1 MLALPYDVFDRG
13 EAAEYVED
21 RPLSFLN
28 IDRPETQFPADQDMY
43 APEVY
48 ARGAELLHE
57 RLKDGTFVEDRNL
70 AYYIY
75 RLAWEGHVQT
85 GIVCVCAVDEF
96 ESGIIKRHELTRED
110 KERDRIEHIEA
121 LGCQTGPIF
130 LTYRDQPVL
139 DMIVG
144 AATTST
150 PLYDFADESGVRQTV
165 WEVVRHDAVDA
176 LRAMLDQPVLDMIVG
191 AATTSTPLYD
201 FADESG
207 VRQTVWEVVRHD
219 AVDALRA
226 MLGTIPCAYIA
237 DGHHRAASAVK
248 VARRMREEARA
259 AGTYTGKEPFNY
271 VLSVLFPAN
280 QLTILPYNRVVSDR
294 NGLDAY
300 ELLEVLSGAG
310 FGIVQAEGPV
320 EPREHGVFGMYTDGT
335 WYELRADDP
344 NPRVYAAENA
354 SSGINAEMGSAEDGE
369 HRNGGS
375 SQDDGGLYN
384 PANSLDCPILQSC
397 ILSPIFG
404 IKDPRTDPRVSFV
417 GGIRGTEELERKVG
431 AEGVAFTMCATSID
445 QLLAV
450 ADAGEVMPPKSTW
463 FEPKLRSGLFIHRIA
478 K

>member
-1 MLALPYDVFDRG
+1 MRALPFPCIRPVPEHAAEVAALPYDVFDRG
-13 EAAEYVED
+13 EAAEYVEG

-28 IDRPETQFPADQDMY
+28 IDRPETQLPADQDMY

-57 RLKDGTFVEDRNL
+57 RLADGTFVEDRNL

-96 ESGIIKRHELTRED
+96 ESGVIKRHELTRED

-139 DMIVG
+139 DMIVD

-150 PLYDFADESGVRQTV
+150 PLYDFTDDEGV
-165 WEVVRHDAVDA
+165 H
-176 LRAMLDQPVLDMIVG
+176 
-191 AATTSTPLYD
+191 
-201 FADESG
+201 
-207 VRQTVWEVVRHD
+207 QTVWEVVRHD

-271 VLSVLFPAN
+271 VLSVLFPAS

-294 NGLDAY
+294 NGLNTY

-310 FGIVQAEGPV
+310 FGIVEAEGPV

-335 WYELRADDP
+335 WYELRAGDP
-344 NPRVYAAENA
+344 NPMAYAAENA
-354 SSGINAEMGSAEDGE
+354 GNDLNAEMGSAEDDKRRSGE
-369 HRNGGS
+369 S
-375 SQDDGGLYN
+375 SQDNGESSN
-384 PANSLDCPILQSC
+384 PANSLDCSILQSC

-404 IKDPRTDPRVSFV
+404 IKDPRTDPRISFV
-417 GGIRGTEELERKVG
+417 GGIRGTEELECKAG

>member
-1 MLALPYDVFDRG
+1 MRALPFPCIRPVPEHAAEVAALPYDVFDRG
-13 EAAEYVED
+13 EAAKYVEG

-28 IDRPETQFPADQDMY
+28 IDRPETQFAADQDMY

-48 ARGAELLHE
+48 ARGAELLRE
-57 RLKDGTFVEDRNL
+57 RIEDGTFVEDRNL

-85 GIVCVCAVDEF
+85 GIACVCAVDEF
-96 ESGIIKRHELTRED
+96 ESGVIKRHELTRED
-110 KERDRIEHIEA
+110 KERDRIEHIGA

-130 LTYRDQPVL
+130 LTYR
-139 DMIVG
+139 
-144 AATTST
+144 
-150 PLYDFADESGVRQTV
+150 
-165 WEVVRHDAVDA
+165 
-176 LRAMLDQPVLDMIVG
+176 DQPVLDMIVG

-248 VARRMREEARA
+248 VAQRMREKARA

-271 VLSVLFPAN
+271 VLSVLFPAS

-294 NGLDAY
+294 NGLDTY

-310 FGIVQAEGPV
+310 FGIVEAEGPV
-320 EPREHGVFGMYTDGT
+320 EPREHGVFGMYTGGT
-335 WYELRADDP
+335 WYELRADSPDASA
-344 NPRVYAAENA
+344 YATDCNA
-354 SSGINAEMGSAEDGE
+354 PACTDGE
-369 HRNGGS
+369 NVVTDSGAP
-375 SQDDGGLYN
+375 DGAKTESRPHG
-384 PANSLDCPILQSC
+384 AVDSLDASILQNC
-397 ILSPIFG
+397 VLSPILG
-404 IKDPRTDPRVSFV
+404 IQDPRTDPRISFV
-417 GGIRGTEELERKVG
+417 GGIRGTDELEARAG
-431 AEGVAFTMCATSID
+431 QDGVAFSMCATDIG

-450 ADAGEVMPPKSTW
+450 ADADEVMPPKSTW

>member
-1 MLALPYDVFDRG
+1 MRALPFPCIRPVPEHAAEVAALPYDVFDRG
-13 EAAEYVED
+13 EAAEYVEG

-57 RLKDGTFVEDRNL
+57 RLADGTFVEDRNL

-96 ESGIIKRHELTRED
+96 EGGVIKRHELTREE

-130 LTYRDQPVL
+130 LTYR
-139 DMIVG
+139 
-144 AATTST
+144 
-150 PLYDFADESGVRQTV
+150 
-165 WEVVRHDAVDA
+165 
-176 LRAMLDQPVLDMIVG
+176 DQPVLDMIVG

-271 VLSVLFPAN
+271 VLSVLFPAS

-294 NGLDAY
+294 NGLDTY

-310 FGIVQAEGPV
+310 FGIVEAEGPV
-320 EPREHGVFGMYTDGT
+320 EPREHGAFGMYTDGT

-344 NPRVYAAENA
+344 NPRIYAAENA
-354 SSGINAEMGSAEDGE
+354 GNGFNAEMGSAEDDKRRSGE
-369 HRNGGS
+369 S
-375 SQDDGGLYN
+375 SQDNGESSN
-384 PANSLDCPILQSC
+384 PANSLDCSILQSC

-404 IKDPRTDPRVSFV
+404 IKDPRTDPRISFV
-417 GGIRGTEELERKVG
+417 GGIRGTEELECKAG

>member
-1 MLALPYDVFDRG
+1 MRALPFPCIRPVPEHAAEVAALPYDVFDRC
-13 EAAEYVED
+13 EAAEYVEG
-21 RPLSFLN
+21 RPPSFLN

-57 RLKDGTFVEDRNL
+57 RLEDGTFVEDRNL

-96 ESGIIKRHELTRED
+96 ESGVIKRHELTRED

-130 LTYRDQPVL
+130 LTYR
-139 DMIVG
+139 
-144 AATTST
+144 
-150 PLYDFADESGVRQTV
+150 
-165 WEVVRHDAVDA
+165 
-176 LRAMLDQPVLDMIVG
+176 DQPVLDMIVG

-271 VLSVLFPAN
+271 VLSVLFPAS

-310 FGIVQAEGPV
+310 FGIVEAEGPV

-375 SQDDGGLYN
+375 SQDDEVASN
-384 PANSLDCPILQSC
+384 PANSLDCSILQSC

-404 IKDPRTDPRVSFV
+404 IKDPRTDPRISFV
-417 GGIRGTEELERKVG
+417 GGIRGTEELECKAG

>member
-1 MLALPYDVFDRG
+1 MRALPFPCIRPVPEHVAEVAALPYDVFDRG
-13 EAAEYVED
+13 EAAEYVKD

-57 RLKDGTFVEDRNL
+57 RLEDGTFVEDRNL

-96 ESGIIKRHELTRED
+96 EGGVIKRHELTRED
-110 KERDRIEHIEA
+110 KERDRIEHIGA

-144 AATTST
+144 AAT
-150 PLYDFADESGVRQTV
+150 A
-165 WEVVRHDAVDA
+165 
-176 LRAMLDQPVLDMIVG
+176 
-191 AATTSTPLYD
+191 STPLYD

-271 VLSVLFPAN
+271 VLSVLFPAS

-294 NGLDAY
+294 NGLDTY

-310 FGIVQAEGPV
+310 FGIVEAEGPV
-320 EPREHGVFGMYTDGT
+320 EPREHGAFGMYTDGT

-344 NPRVYAAENA
+344 NPRIYAAENA
-354 SSGINAEMGSAEDGE
+354 GNGFNAEMGSAEDDKRRSGE
-369 HRNGGS
+369 S
-375 SQDDGGLYN
+375 SQDNGESSN
-384 PANSLDCPILQSC
+384 PANSLDCSILQSC

-404 IKDPRTDPRVSFV
+404 IKDPRTDPRISFV
-417 GGIRGTEELERKVG
+417 GGIRGTEELECKAG

>member
-1 MLALPYDVFDRG
+1 MRALPFPCIRPVPEHAAEVAALPYDVFDRG
-13 EAAEYVED
+13 EAAEYVEG

-28 IDRPETQFPADQDMY
+28 IDRPETQFSADQDMY

-57 RLKDGTFVEDRNL
+57 RLADGTFVEDRNL

-75 RLAWEGHVQT
+75 RLAWEGRVQT

-96 ESGIIKRHELTRED
+96 ESGVIKRHELTRED

-130 LTYRDQPVL
+130 LTHR
-139 DMIVG
+139 
-144 AATTST
+144 
-150 PLYDFADESGVRQTV
+150 
-165 WEVVRHDAVDA
+165 
-176 LRAMLDQPVLDMIVG
+176 DQPVLDMIVG

-271 VLSVLFPAN
+271 VLSVLFPAS

-310 FGIVQAEGPV
+310 FGIVEAEGPV

-375 SQDDGGLYN
+375 SQDDGGASN
-384 PANSLDCPILQSC
+384 PANSLDCSILQNC

-404 IKDPRTDPRVSFV
+404 IKDPRTDPRISFV
-417 GGIRGTEELERKVG
+417 GGIRGTEELERKAG
-431 AEGVAFTMCATSID
+431 AEGVAFTMRATSID

>member
-1 MLALPYDVFDRG
+1 MRALPFPCIRPVPEHAAEVAALPYDVFDRG
-13 EAAEYVED
+13 EAAEYIEG

-57 RLKDGTFVEDRNL
+57 RLEDGTFVEDRNL

-96 ESGIIKRHELTRED
+96 ESGVIKRHELTREE

-121 LGCQTGPIF
+121 IGCQTGPIF
-130 LTYRDQPVL
+130 LTYR
-139 DMIVG
+139 
-144 AATTST
+144 
-150 PLYDFADESGVRQTV
+150 
-165 WEVVRHDAVDA
+165 
-176 LRAMLDQPVLDMIVG
+176 DQPVLDMIVG

-248 VARRMREEARA
+248 VARRMREEAQA

-271 VLSVLFPAN
+271 VLSVLFPAS

-294 NGLDAY
+294 NGLDTY

-310 FGIVQAEGPV
+310 FGIVEAEGPV

-344 NPRVYAAENA
+344 NPRIYAAENA
-354 SSGINAEMGSAEDGE
+354 GNGFNAEMGSAQDDKRRSGE
-369 HRNGGS
+369 S
-375 SQDDGGLYN
+375 SQDNGESSS
-384 PANSLDCPILQSC
+384 PANSLDCSILQSC

-404 IKDPRTDPRVSFV
+404 IKDPRTDPRISFV
-417 GGIRGTEELERKVG
+417 GGIRGTEELECKAGV
-431 AEGVAFTMCATSID
+431 EGVAFTMCATSID

>member
-1 MLALPYDVFDRG
+1 MRALPFPCIRPVPEHAAEVAALPYDVFDRG
-13 EAAEYVED
+13 EAAEYVEG

-57 RLKDGTFVEDRNL
+57 RLADGTFVEDRNL

-96 ESGIIKRHELTRED
+96 ESGVIKRHELTRED

-130 LTYRDQPVL
+130 LTYR
-139 DMIVG
+139 
-144 AATTST
+144 
-150 PLYDFADESGVRQTV
+150 
-165 WEVVRHDAVDA
+165 
-176 LRAMLDQPVLDMIVG
+176 DQPVLDMIVG

-271 VLSVLFPAN
+271 VLSVLFPAS

-294 NGLDAY
+294 NGLDTY

-310 FGIVQAEGPV
+310 FGIVEAEGPV

-344 NPRVYAAENA
+344 NPRIYAAENA
-354 SSGINAEMGSAEDGE
+354 GNDFNAEMGSAEDDE
-369 HRNGGS
+369 HRSGES
-375 SQDDGGLYN
+375 SQDNGESSN
-384 PANSLDCPILQSC
+384 PANSLDCSILQSC

-404 IKDPRTDPRVSFV
+404 IKDPRTDPRISFV
-417 GGIRGTEELERKVG
+417 GGIRGTEELECKAG

>member
-1 MLALPYDVFDRG
+1 MRALPFPCIRPVPERAAEVAALPYDVFDRG
-13 EAAEYVED
+13 QAAAYVKD

-28 IDRPETQFPADQDMY
+28 IDRPETQFPAEQDMY

-48 ARGAELLHE
+48 MRGAELLRE
-57 RLKDGTFVEDRNL
+57 RVEDGTFVEDRNL

-85 GIVCVCAVDEF
+85 GIVCVCAVDDF
-96 ESGIIKRHELTRED
+96 ESGVIKRHELTRED
-110 KERDRIEHIEA
+110 KELDRIEHINA

-150 PLYDFADESGVRQTV
+150 PLYDFTDEMGVRQTV

-176 LRAMLDQPVLDMIVG
+176 LRAMLD
-191 AATTSTPLYD
+191 
-201 FADESG
+201 
-207 VRQTVWEVVRHD
+207 
-219 AVDALRA
+219 
-226 MLGTIPCAYIA
+226 TIPCSYIA

-248 VARRMREEARA
+248 VARRMREEARS

-271 VLSVLFPAN
+271 VLSALFPAS

-294 NGLDAY
+294 NGLDTY

-310 FGIVQAEGPV
+310 FGIVEAEGPV
-320 EPREHGVFGMYTDGT
+320 QPRERGVFGMYTDGT
-335 WYELRADDP
+335 WYELRAD
-344 NPRVYAAENA
+344 NPDARIYAAQNPSSCLRTGTGPLPSGQLDGDANEHELAGATAMDDETA
-354 SSGINAEMGSAEDGE
+354 SDA
-369 HRNGGS
+369 
-375 SQDDGGLYN
+375 
-384 PANSLDCPILQSC
+384 ANSLDCSILQNC
-397 ILSPIFG
+397 ILSPILG
-404 IKDPRTDPRVSFV
+404 IGDPRTDERISFV
-417 GGIRGTEELERKVG
+417 GGIRGTDELEARAG
-431 AEGVAFTMCATSID
+431 QDGVAFTVCATGID
-445 QLLAV
+445 QLTAV

-478 K
+478 R

>member
-1 MLALPYDVFDRG
+1 MRALPFPCIRPVPEHAAEVAALPYDVFDRG

-57 RLKDGTFVEDRNL
+57 RLEDGTFVEDRNL

-96 ESGIIKRHELTRED
+96 ESGVIKRHELTRED

-150 PLYDFADESGVRQTV
+150 PLYDFAD
-165 WEVVRHDAVDA
+165 
-176 LRAMLDQPVLDMIVG
+176 
-191 AATTSTPLYD
+191 
-201 FADESG
+201 DEG

-248 VARRMREEARA
+248 VARHMREEARA
-259 AGTYTGKEPFNY
+259 TGTYTGKEPFNY
-271 VLSVLFPAN
+271 VLSVLFPAS

-294 NGLDAY
+294 NGLDTY

-310 FGIVQAEGPV
+310 FGIVEAEGPV
-320 EPREHGVFGMYTDGT
+320 EPREHGVFGMYTNGT
-335 WYELRADDP
+335 WYELRADNP
-344 NPRVYAAENA
+344 NPRAYAVENT
-354 SSGINAEMGSAEDGE
+354 SSGINAEMGSAEDDE
-369 HRNGGS
+369 RRSGGS
-375 SQDDGGLYN
+375 SQDGGRPSN
-384 PANSLDCPILQSC
+384 PADSLDCSILQSC
-397 ILSPIFG
+397 VLSPIFG
-404 IKDPRTDPRVSFV
+404 IKDPRTDPRISFV
-417 GGIRGTEELERKVG
+417 GGIRGTEELERKAG